1 MNCPNCGTPLSEG
14 SKFCNS
20 CGAPLPTV
28 APVQTYNPSST
39 NPYQPPVQPEPKNS
53 NTGLIIG
60 AVIAVAVIV
69 VVFCVLG
76 FVKPGFLLD
85 KSNPAS
91 VAESSP
97 SVSEKTE
104 SNLTTVKP
112 SSAPEK
118 PAINLDDAEKL
129 TETYYETVVTVD
141 LVTLCNSEILG
152 WKRME
157 KLIEKLLVDA
167 VAAEIGYTMSIDS
180 IFDIMAGE
188 YGCEINDVEDYFK
201 AFLRAG
207 NTSGLAVDCRV
218 NSSKEISKRT
228 AESYI
233 SKTKAEIDLY
243 NDVGLNSADFNW
255 DNFEAY
261 AQVDCTLIEATDSAD
276 KITILGL
283 INGDWVVLYSNSPD
297 GTSNCLG
304 SLSFIE
310 GMVE

>member
-20 CGAPLPTV
+20 CGAS
-28 APVQTYNPSST
+28 VQTYNPTST

-85 KSNPAS
+85 KNNPDS

-243 NDVGLNSADFNW
+243 NEFGLNSADFNW

-310 GMVE
+310 GMVG